1 MTTTQMTMQPILI
14 VEDESDIAEFLTQ
27 ILSEIM
33 PYPILPLPSARDA
46 LEAVRSIKP
55 SLFLLDYR
63 LPDSDGLALSDRLHA
78 TKGLEAVPT
87 LMMSASPPPHQEMQ
101 KRHITFLPKPF
112 DISDLLEV
120 IADLLPKEEAEE
132 PGVTSGIVVSGRMYE

>member
-1 MTTTQMTMQPILI
+1 MNTTHMTTQPILI
-14 VEDESDIAEFLTQ
+14 VEDEIDIAEFLTQ
-27 ILSEIM
+27 VLGEVM
-33 PYPILPLPSARDA
+33 PYPILPLPSAEDA

-63 LPDSDGLALSDRLHA
+63 LPDGDGLALSDRLHA

-87 LMMSASPPPHQEMQ
+87 LMMSASPPPYKEMQ
-101 KRHITFLPKPF
+101 KRHIAFLPKPF

-120 IADLLPKEEAEE
+120 IADLLPKEE
-132 PGVTSGIVVSGRMYE
+132 R

>member
-1 MTTTQMTMQPILI
+1 MTTAQMTMQPILI
-14 VEDESDIAEFLTQ
+14 VEDENDIAEFLTQ
-27 ILSEIM
+27 ILGEIM

-63 LPDSDGLALSDRLHA
+63 LPDSDGLSLSDRLHA
-78 TKGLEAVPT
+78 TNGLEEVPT
-87 LMMSASPPPHQEMQ
+87 LMMSASPPPRKEMQ

-112 DISDLLEV
+112 DISDLLET
-120 IADLLPKEEAEE
+120 IADLLPKGEA
-132 PGVTSGIVVSGRMYE
+132 